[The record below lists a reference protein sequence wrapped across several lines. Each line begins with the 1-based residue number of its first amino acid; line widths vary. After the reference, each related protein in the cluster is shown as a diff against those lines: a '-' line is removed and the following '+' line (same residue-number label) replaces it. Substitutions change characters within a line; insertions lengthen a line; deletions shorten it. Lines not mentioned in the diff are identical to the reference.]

1 MQIRIER
8 FGALLLALMLS
19 ACATP
24 TPTHVALATPAQGSI
39 ASTEVVAPIAQSEI
53 YIYVPPTTAG
63 QGQGLIGALIDAGVD
78 SYRAGTA
85 ETGVKPLRDAI
96 VDMSFDHDLA
106 SQLKDSLSQI
116 AWLHLDGVRV
126 IKEVA
131 GKKIDGAITGSK
143 DGAVLIAIADYHL
156 SNDGRQLFIT
166 VNVDLYPN
174 SAALAA
180 FKPAKGRPDV
190 PSDPSNSLYRNTFT
204 YESDLPGP
212 PVKREINMPAWAADN
227 GAAFRAAM
235 KLGVAKLGEMIAMD
249 LQGGPPGAATAPA
262 GAGPVVQGPD
272 GVLAREAD
280 GSLTFT
286 TTPRPS

>member
-1 MQIRIER
+1 MQFRIER
-8 FGALLLALMLS
+8 LGALALTLTLG
-19 ACATP
+19 ACVTP
-24 TPTHVALATPAQGSI
+24 TPTHVALAPAAQDNI
-39 ASTEVVAPIAQSEI
+39 ASTEMVAPIAQSEI

-85 ETGVKPLRDAI
+85 ESGVKPLRDAA
-96 VDMSFDHDLA
+96 VDMDFDRDLA
-106 SQLKDSLSQI
+106 SQLKASLSQI

-126 IKEVA
+126 MKEVA
-131 GKKIDGAITGSK
+131 PKKIDGAITGSK

-156 SNDGRQLFIT
+156 SNDGRQLLIT
-166 VNVDLYPN
+166 VNLDLYPN
-174 SAALAA
+174 SAALTP

-204 YESDLPGP
+204 YECDLPGP

-227 GAAFRAAM
+227 AAAFRAAM

-249 LQGGPPGAATAPA
+249 LQGGPPGSAPGAAA
-262 GAGPVVQGPD
+262 AGPIAQRPD

-280 GSLTFT
+280 GSLIFT

>member
-1 MQIRIER
+1 MRFPIER
-8 FGALLLALMLS
+8 FGALLLALSLG
-19 ACATP
+19 ACVTP
-24 TPTHVALATPAQGSI
+24 TPTHVALAPAAQSGI

-85 ETGVKPLRDAI
+85 EAGVKPLRDAV
-96 VDMSFDHDLA
+96 VDMNFDRDLS
-106 SQLKDSLSQI
+106 SQLKDSLSKI
-116 AWLHLDGVRV
+116 AWLHVDGVRV
-126 IKEVA
+126 MKEVA
-131 GKKIDGAITGSK
+131 GKKIDSAITGSK

-174 SAALAA
+174 SAALAP
-180 FKPAKGRPDV
+180 FKPAKGRADV

-204 YESDLPGP
+204 FESDLPGP
-212 PVKREINMPAWAADN
+212 PAKREINMPAWSSDN
-227 GAAFRAAM
+227 AAAFRSAM
-235 KLGVAKLGEMIAMD
+235 KLGVAKLADMIATD
-249 LQGGPPGAATAPA
+249 LQGGGPSGATT
-262 GAGPVVQGPD
+262 AGPVDQGPD
-272 GVLAREAD
+272 GVLARGAD
-280 GSLTFT
+280 GSLSFT